1 MVDITVSPPDPNDG
15 EQRLL
20 YKIAIRL
27 WRWIYAGTESA
38 SVTLSTGTAAI
49 GTVIIK
55 GAPSL
60 AVTKITALA
69 NGTATLAARTTRRS
83 VEILCLDDSAETIY
97 YGPTTGVN
105 ATTGARLKAGQSK
118 VVDYAGALFFYGA
131 AGTGTVQTV
140 ETYD

>member
-1 MVDITVSPPDPNDG
+1 MSLNP
-15 EQRLL
+15 LL
-20 YKIAIRL
+20 CHNVLAWGL
-27 WRWIYAGTESA
+27 ADATTAVPLAVNASGQLVASSA
-38 SVTLSTGTAAI
+38 A
-49 GTVIIK
+49 

-69 NGTATLAARTTRRS
+69 LGTATLAARATRRS

-118 VVDYAGALFFYGA
+118 VVDYKGALFFYGA

>member
-1 MVDITVSPPDPNDG
+1 MANMYPTTAPGAGDESYDFLG
-15 EQRLL
+15 KLL
-20 YKIAIRL
+20 QLANTGL
-27 WRWIYAGTESA
+27 SA
-38 SVTLSTGTAAI
+38 QLTAGTAAI
-49 GTVIIK
+49 GSVGVTSVL

-69 NGTATLAARTTRRS
+69 NGTATLAARATRRS